1 MDAETQQKI
10 EATVLEI
17 LEDADMESLT
27 EHKVRAMAA
36 EKLGL
41 DLSLPDRKRFVR
53 RVVESFL
60 VSKAKEHG
68 PKENENENEHENA
81 KNDGGEEEEG
91 KDDGGGGQEQR
102 EYDDEGDLIICHL
115 SKKRR
120 VTIQEFRG
128 KRLVSIREFYEKD
141 GKQLPTSKGI
151 SLTVDQWEAFRKAI
165 PAIQDAIK
173 RLEGSD

>member
-17 LEDADMESLT
+17 LEEADMESLT

-68 PKENENENEHENA
+68 PKESENENA
-81 KNDGGEEEEG
+81 KNDGGEDEAEEEEG
-91 KDDGGGGQEQR
+91 KDDGGGGKGQR
-102 EYDDEGDLIICHL
+102 EYDDEGDLIICHVRRGLGLCFWLIRVFGSSHVLPLQL

-141 GKQLPTSKGI
+141 GKQLPTSKGY
-151 SLTVDQWEAFRKAI
+151 FKFM
-165 PAIQDAIK
+165 
-173 RLEGSD
+173 